1 MLLAIGVASPVAQA
15 QVEDQFELV
24 EEITDEQF
32 ADDGVDYV
40 PNRNAPTV
48 EEQLEDYET
57 AHPEVVVEYHEQ
69 VNDSKDNVEELPL
82 PKRDIVAGD
91 MRSDVIELPEGVSK
105 EKADQLEVAE
115 ARLNEGARLMATTG
129 CEVMWPTG
137 FSVCGRILDTYRQV
151 GGQLSWLGLPKS
163 NELTNPDG
171 VGKRSEFFGG
181 AIYWHPDTGAY
192 AVTLDGLR
200 QWGTLNWESG
210 PLGYPTSGPM
220 DTNYPLTQRQTF
232 QGGDNYYNPLTG
244 GAVWGDIKQ
253 RYEELG
259 GSNHAIGIPI
269 TNELPSGTEYFYNNF
284 SNGTISWRNDRQTR
298 FMYLATQRVWD
309 ALGRETGRLGFPEA
323 DETPE
328 VSGLFHVVNFAE
340 RGVIAWNGI
349 LGARELYGDVYS
361 LWLQYQNTDTPLGWP
376 IPSLTSLNESL
387 EQEFTRGVVLGSGDA
402 LTWIPDDEERSLEDF
417 LPIGSSGSSSSSQE
431 MTLFSQRAQY
441 VDCKNLPDLDEQ
453 RKTENNIE
461 KNGGPIKKEYSSRGF
476 PTEFRFVVRKG
487 HYDRYRNEGWGYLK
501 NYCKHN
507 FANHAM
513 AEAVVDKAVID
524 YGSSPG
530 TSYYKFEKT
539 VYFLDCRTYTFNK
552 NSGCKEMHAPQWVTI
567 IYNPHTFTG
576 ANSNRPKG
584 VISAWCNSTPPGG
597 IEHEP
602 EISQCPDHV
611 NLYNKL
617 RI

>member
-1 MLLAIGVASPVAQA
+1 MRLTRRLVGVSAVMLLAIGVASPVAQA
-15 QVEDQFELV
+15 QVDDQFELV

-69 VNDSKDNVEELPL
+69 VNDSEDNVEELPP

-105 EKADQLEVAE
+105 DKADQVEVAE

-137 FSVCGRILDTYRQV
+137 FSVCGRILDAYRQV
-151 GGQLSWLGLPKS
+151 GGQLSWLGPPKS

-323 DETPE
+323 DEEAYVPG
-328 VSGLFHVVNFAE
+328 VAHHVDFGENSMILWGA
-340 RGVIAWNGI
+340 GI
-349 LGARELYGDVYS
+349 GAREL
-361 LWLQYQNTDTPLGWP
+361 
-376 IPSLTSLNESL
+376 
-387 EQEFTRGVVLGSGDA
+387 
-402 LTWIPDDEERSLEDF
+402 
-417 LPIGSSGSSSSSQE
+417 
-431 MTLFSQRAQY
+431 
-441 VDCKNLPDLDEQ
+441 
-453 RKTENNIE
+453 
-461 KNGGPIKKEYSSRGF
+461 NG
-476 PTEFRFVVRKG
+476 
-487 HYDRYRNEGWGYLK
+487 
-501 NYCKHN
+501 
-507 FANHAM
+507 
-513 AEAVVDKAVID
+513 EAVALWKQ
-524 YGSSPG
+524 
-530 TSYYKFEKT
+530 
-539 VYFLDCRTYTFNK
+539 L
-552 NSGCKEMHAPQWVTI
+552 
-567 IYNPHTFTG
+567 
-576 ANSNRPKG
+576 
-584 VISAWCNSTPPGG
+584 GG
-597 IEHEP
+597 IEGLGLPWVSLDPFE
-602 EISQCPDHV
+602 ETLLQRFENGSLWATDDGLAYMGGEGSGSLSNSQSEKFAPVNQNPHRQLQTLASGSPTGDIVYPKNPGTNIDYLIRRGYWDPNDKPDV
-611 NLYNKL
+611 GFGADKL
-617 RI
+617 RYKHGITRLDMVEAAYYASTATYFTPTEPGAEGWETVVYFVSCVLDCEEYAAPITLRQIYLPVNQEWFKGAPGRNGASDTEDLGLVNAFCEKNAEIVTNFCPERMRSTKKFGWIFNR